1 MPGELPTE
9 TIEKPIRK
17 KEPMSEFDITDQDL
31 GGSCKNLKEQIETI
45 IPFWTENPNII
56 FNNDQMFEFFPT
68 DDMSFSQ
75 KLNAVSRTIIIMY
88 D

>member
-56 FNNDQMFEFFPT
+56 FNNDWYTAYIKSFPC
-68 DDMSFSQ
+68 S
-75 KLNAVSRTIIIMY
+75 VTIYSISTWR
-88 D
+88 